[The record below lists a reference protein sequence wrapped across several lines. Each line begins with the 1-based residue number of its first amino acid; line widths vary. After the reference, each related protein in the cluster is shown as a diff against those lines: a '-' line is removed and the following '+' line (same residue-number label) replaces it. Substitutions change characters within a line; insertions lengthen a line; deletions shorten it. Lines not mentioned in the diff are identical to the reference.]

1 MGTSRQ
7 IKLGAFIHGVG
18 GHIAGWRHP
27 LAQPDASIDLGF
39 YTSQAQ
45 KAETG
50 KFDFVFIADGLFI
63 NEKSIPHFLNRFEP
77 LTILSALAAVTSRI
91 GLVGTISTSYSEP
104 FTVSRQLASL
114 DHISGGRAGWN
125 VVTSPLEGS
134 ALNYS
139 KTVEEH
145 PDHAK
150 RYRIATE
157 YLEVAKGLWDS
168 WEVDAFVRDKES
180 GVFFDPKKMHAL
192 NHKGEFF
199 SVQGPLNIG
208 RSKQGQPVIFQAG
221 ASEDGKSF
229 AATWADAIFTGHLN
243 LADAQA
249 FYEDVKGR
257 AAAAGRDPEKVL
269 IMPGIA
275 PIIGRTEEEA
285 EQKYQ
290 ELANLVSIQQALAY
304 LGRYYD
310 HHDFSVYDLDAPFPE
325 LGDIGQNSFRS
336 TTERIKRDAKEGNLT
351 LRQVALQETTPRP
364 LFMGTP
370 EKVANLAAE
379 WFEKRGADGFIVS
392 SSLPQALNDF
402 VDQVV
407 PILQERGLFRTE
419 YEADTLRG
427 NLGIPVPVNRYAAKS
442 DEALV

>member
-1 MGTSRQ
+1 MANSRQ
-7 IKLGAFIHGVG
+7 IKFGAFIHGVG

-27 LAQPDASIDLGF
+27 LAQPDASIDFGF
-39 YTSQAQ
+39 YSSQAQ

-77 LTILSALAAVTSRI
+77 LTILSALAAITSRI
-91 GLVGTISTSYSEP
+91 GLVGTVSTSYSEP
-104 FTVSRQLASL
+104 FTVSRQLSSL
-114 DHISGGRAGWN
+114 DHISHGRAGWN

-134 ALNYS
+134 ALNFN
-139 KTVEEH
+139 KTIDEH

-168 WEVDAFVRDKES
+168 WEDDAFVREKES

-199 SVQGPLNIG
+199 SVQGPLNIS

-229 AATWADAIFTGHLN
+229 AATWADAIFTGHLT
-243 LADAQA
+243 LSDAQQ
-249 FYEDVKGR
+249 FYEDVKNR
-257 AAAAGRDPEKVL
+257 AVAAGRNPDEVI

-275 PIIGRTEEEA
+275 PIIGRTEVEA
-285 EQKYQ
+285 EKKYQ
-290 ELANLVSIQQALAY
+290 ELANLVSIEQALAY

-310 HHDFSVYDLDAPFPE
+310 HHDFSVYELDEPFPD
-325 LGDIGQNSFRS
+325 LGDVGKNSFQS
-336 TTERIKRDAKEGNLT
+336 TTERIKRDAEKGNLT

-364 LFMGTP
+364 LFMGTA
-370 EKVANLAAE
+370 ERVADLVQE
-379 WFEKRGADGFIVS
+379 WFVERGADGFIIS
-392 SSLPQALNDF
+392 SSIPNALNDF
-402 VDQVV
+402 VDHVV
-407 PILQERGLFRTE
+407 PLLQERGFFRTE

-427 NLGIPVPVNRYAAKS
+427 NLGLSVPANRYTTKKNQ
-442 DEALV
+442 ALV

>member
-1 MGTSRQ
+1 MANSRQ
-7 IKLGAFIHGVG
+7 IKFGAFIHGVG

-27 LAQPDASIDLGF
+27 LAQPDASIDFGF
-39 YTSQAQ
+39 YSSQAQ

-91 GLVGTISTSYSEP
+91 GLVGTVSTSYSEP
-104 FTVSRQLASL
+104 FTVSRQLSSL
-114 DHISGGRAGWN
+114 DHISQGRAGWN

-134 ALNYS
+134 ALNFN
-139 KTVEEH
+139 KTIDEH

-168 WEVDAFVRDKES
+168 WEDDAFVRDKES

-199 SVQGPLNIG
+199 SVKGPLNIS

-229 AATWADAIFTGHLN
+229 AATWADAIFTGHLT
-243 LADAQA
+243 LSDAQQ
-249 FYEDVKGR
+249 FYEDVKNR
-257 AAAAGRDPEKVL
+257 AVAADRNPDEVI

-275 PIIGRTEEEA
+275 PIIGRTEVEA
-285 EQKYQ
+285 EKKYQ
-290 ELANLVSIQQALAY
+290 ELANLVSIEQALAY

-310 HHDFSVYDLDAPFPE
+310 HHDFSVYELDEPFPD
-325 LGDIGQNSFRS
+325 LGDVGKNSFQS
-336 TTERIKRDAKEGNLT
+336 TTERIKRDAEKGNLT

-364 LFMGTP
+364 LFMGTA
-370 EKVANLAAE
+370 EKVADLVQE
-379 WFEKRGADGFIVS
+379 WFVERGADGFIIS
-392 SSLPQALNDF
+392 SSIPNALNDF
-402 VDQVV
+402 VDHVV
-407 PILQERGLFRTE
+407 PLLQERGFFRTE

-427 NLGIPVPVNRYAAKS
+427 NLGLSVPTNRYTTKTNQ
-442 DEALV
+442 ALV

>member
-1 MGTSRQ
+1 MAISRQ
-7 IKLGAFIHGVG
+7 IKFGAFIHGVG

-27 LAQPDASIDLGF
+27 LAQPDASIDFGF
-39 YTSQAQ
+39 YSSQAQ
-45 KAETG
+45 KAEAG

-77 LTILSALAAVTSRI
+77 LTILSALAAITSRI
-91 GLVGTISTSYSEP
+91 GLVGTVSTSYSEP
-104 FTVSRQLASL
+104 FTVSRQLSSL
-114 DHISGGRAGWN
+114 DHISHGRAGWN

-134 ALNYS
+134 ALNYN
-139 KTVEEH
+139 KTIDEH

-168 WEVDAFVRDKES
+168 WEDDAFVRDKES

-199 SVQGPLNIG
+199 SVQGPLNSS

-229 AATWADAIFTGHLN
+229 AATWADAIFTGHLT
-243 LADAQA
+243 LFDAQQ
-249 FYEDVKGR
+249 FYEDVKSR
-257 AAAAGRDPEKVL
+257 AAKAGRNPDEVI

-290 ELANLVSIQQALAY
+290 ELANLVSIEQALAY

-310 HHDFSVYDLDAPFPE
+310 HHDFSVYALDEPFPD
-325 LGDIGQNSFRS
+325 LGDVGKNSFQS
-336 TTERIKRDAKEGNLT
+336 TTERIKRDAQEGNLT
-351 LRQVALQETTPRP
+351 LRQVALQEATPRP
-364 LFMGTP
+364 LFMGTA
-370 EKVANLAAE
+370 EKVADLVQE
-379 WFEKRGADGFIVS
+379 WFVERGADGFIIS
-392 SSLPQALNDF
+392 SSIPNALNDF
-402 VDQVV
+402 VDRVV
-407 PILQERGLFRTE
+407 PILQERGFFREE

-427 NLGIPVPVNRYAAKS
+427 NLGLSVPANRYTAKTNQ
-442 DEALV
+442 ALV

>member
-1 MGTSRQ
+1 
-7 IKLGAFIHGVG
+7 
-18 GHIAGWRHP
+18 
-27 LAQPDASIDLGF
+27 
-39 YTSQAQ
+39 
-45 KAETG
+45 
-50 KFDFVFIADGLFI
+50 
-63 NEKSIPHFLNRFEP
+63 
-77 LTILSALAAVTSRI
+77 
-91 GLVGTISTSYSEP
+91 
-104 FTVSRQLASL
+104 
-114 DHISGGRAGWN
+114 
-125 VVTSPLEGS
+125 
-134 ALNYS
+134 
-139 KTVEEH
+139 
-145 PDHAK
+145 
-150 RYRIATE
+150 
-157 YLEVAKGLWDS
+157 
-168 WEVDAFVRDKES
+168 
-180 GVFFDPKKMHAL
+180 MHAL